1 MKQYHLKSKWGTG
14 RCDGWGT
21 IRKVVSSHSFIQS
34 LYPGLRNFW
43 NLVQSENAISLF
55 FFFFK
60 GGGILLKALK

>member
-14 RCDGWGT
+14 RCGGWGT
-21 IRKVVSSHSFIQS
+21 ILRAVSSHSFIQS
-34 LYPGLRNFW
+34 LYPGLYNFW
-43 NLVQSENAISLF
+43 NLVQSENARSL